1 MKSARTWILI
11 VVALVIGLG
20 AWFFWQGRTIA
31 VTVARAH
38 EGSAVEL
45 VYATGFVEAQQPVAI
60 ASRVT
65 APVMRILVAEGER
78 VRRGQALVLLDDSEQ
93 RGLLSQA
100 AAQRRGAVQDES
112 RTLALVSRGW
122 VTRASRDKVV
132 SAANAARA
140 AEASAIAR
148 LDQYVLRAG
157 IDGVVLKRDVEP
169 GDLAVPSRT
178 LMQLGDP
185 ARIRITATVDER
197 DVPRIRVGQPA
208 MMSSDA
214 WPGRI
219 IRAHVSEITPGGDPN
234 QRAFRARL
242 LTDKPET
249 LPIGLTLEVNVVT
262 RRTDRALL
270 VPASALIDDHVWVIE
285 DNHVASRAVKTG
297 IVGADEVE
305 ILSGLKAGDMVVT
318 APPGELAEGKRVKVG
333 KP

>member
-11 VVALVIGLG
+11 GLAVVIGLG
-20 AWFFWQGRTIA
+20 IWFVWQGRAIA
-31 VTVARAH
+31 VSVAKAH
-38 EGSAVEL
+38 EGPAIEL
-45 VYATGFVEAQQPVAI
+45 VYATGFVETRQPVDV

-65 APVMRILVAEGER
+65 APVVRILVAEGEQ

-93 RGLLSQA
+93 RGLLAQA
-100 AAQRRGAVQDES
+100 AATRRGAVQDEQ

-122 VTRASRDKVV
+122 VTKASRDKVV

-140 AEASAIAR
+140 AELSASAR
-148 LDQYVLRAG
+148 MDQYVLRAG

-185 ARIRITATVDER
+185 GRIRITATVDER
-197 DVPRIRVGQPA
+197 DVPRIHVGQA
-208 MMSSDA
+208 ALMSSDA
-214 WPGRI
+214 WPGRV

-242 LTDKPET
+242 LTDKPEA
-249 LPIGLTLEVNVVT
+249 LPIGLTLEVNIVT

-270 VPASALIDDHVWVIE
+270 VPASAVTDGKVWVVE
-285 DNHVASRAVKTG
+285 DKRARSRSVKTG
-297 IVGADEVE
+297 IIGADETE
-305 ILSGLKAGDMVVT
+305 IRTGLSAGDVVIT
-318 APPGELAEGKRVKVG
+318 APPAGIAEGKRVKVG